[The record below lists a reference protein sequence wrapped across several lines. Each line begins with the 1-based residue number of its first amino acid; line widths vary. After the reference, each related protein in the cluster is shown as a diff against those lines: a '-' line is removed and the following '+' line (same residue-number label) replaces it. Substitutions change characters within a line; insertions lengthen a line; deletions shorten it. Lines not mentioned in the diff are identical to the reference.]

1 MRPRRVVGV
10 IFGGR
15 SGEHEVSLASAAS
28 VIAALQKRG
37 HTVIPIG
44 IARDGRWVVGGDPMR
59 ALSEEA
65 RRALPSDDATGGVK
79 KALADRAESQTGA
92 ARPSETARPDEP
104 PIPSTLARTE
114 PAGGLPAELR
124 EQMDAAVI
132 MLHGPY
138 GEDGTIQGLLELA
151 SVPYTGAGVLA
162 SAIGMDKAMMKT
174 VFRAHGLPIVPHV
187 VVMRREWEADPRA
200 VAARVEKEIGFPCF
214 VKPANLGSSVGI
226 SKANAPDALP
236 AAITEAARH
245 DRKIIVEHAV
255 TAREIEVSVLGNDA
269 PEASLPGEI
278 VYTGEWYDYETK
290 YMEGLARLVVPAAV
304 SPAVTARFRALAVEA
319 FRAIDAAGMAR
330 VDFFLEHGSPATGG
344 PPTPLEDE
352 ARIYVNEINTIPGFT
367 STSGYAK
374 MWEASGLDYASLI
387 DRLVELALER
397 HAGR

>member
-1 MRPRRVVGV
+1 MRPRRVGV

-28 VIAALQKRG
+28 VIAALQRQG
-37 HTVIPIG
+37 HTVVPIG

-65 RRALPSDDATGGVK
+65 RRALPSDDVTGGVK
-79 KALADRAESQTGA
+79 KALADRAESQSVGSDA
-92 ARPSETARPDEP
+92 
-104 PIPSTLARTE
+104 LARTE
-114 PAGGLPAELR
+114 PPGGLPVELR

-151 SVPYTGAGVLA
+151 GIPYTGAGVLA

-187 VVMRREWEADPRA
+187 VVMRREWAADPKA
-200 VAARVEKEIGFPCF
+200 VGARVEKEIGFPCF

-226 SKANAPDALP
+226 SKANGPDTLP

-245 DRKIIVEHAV
+245 DRKIIVEHGV

-290 YMEGLARLVVPAAV
+290 YLEGLARLVIPAPV
-304 SPAVTARFRALAVEA
+304 SPAVTVRFRALAVET

-330 VDFFLEHGSPATGG
+330 VDFFLEG
-344 PPTPLEDE
+344 ED
-352 ARIYVNEINTIPGFT
+352 RIYVNEINTIPGFT

-397 HAGR
+397 HAGH